1 MINYPDIMWIDQC
14 DVCLRA
20 LNTSHCI
27 ENQGFMKLLQDK
39 FLDYRGTL
47 EFECEFF
54 SPDLVKL
61 TKKE

>member
-1 MINYPDIMWIDQC
+1 MIDYPEIDWTNQC
-14 DVCLRA
+14 EVCLKA

-27 ENQGFMKLLQDK
+27 ENQGFMKSLQDK
-39 FLDYRGTL
+39 NYRGTL